1 MNDDYIH
8 SKILSFSNCLYCCLL
23 YSGRIKR
30 IHFLIVSTEW
40 KAVSGTA
47 CRIWVSV
54 SAVSGTASR
63 KRVLQAEEDYSRL
76 NMKASNKI
84 LLGCNYLKNK
94 PILKINT
101 KIIIIINRKKNG
113 YFLTNSGLP
122 DVIYFIYLTNLS
134 NLSYIFESIFF
145 LFCMLHIFH
154 CYCCLLYTSDAADE

>member
-1 MNDDYIH
+1 MNLRTKTIA
-8 SKILSFSNCLYCCLL
+8 LL
-23 YSGRIKR
+23 FVPYRR
-30 IHFLIVSTEW
+30 
-40 KAVSGTA
+40 
-47 CRIWVSV
+47 
-54 SAVSGTASR
+54 
-63 KRVLQAEEDYSRL
+63 RVIQAEEDYSRL

-134 NLSYIFESIFF
+134 NLSYIFIYFNHFSYIVIYFWVYLLPF
-145 LFCMLHIFH
+145 LYASQIS
-154 CYCCLLYTSDAADE
+154 LLLFTIYINSFAVE